1 MSLPPRRTYLP
12 SRAWWS
18 AGAASALA
26 LALAAGGTAGAAEPP
41 DAARLAPYYS
51 QHLDWHPCGKPAS
64 ASSAAPAPTAGPALA
79 PAPTAAPA
87 PTSRPASAR
96 AAAVARERG
105 FSCATVRVPRDY
117 ADPDGAD
124 IALSVARKPATGPG
138 KRLGSLLLNPGG
150 PGGSAVDFLTGYAGA
165 HYPAAVRERY
175 DLVGVDPRGVGH
187 SAPVRCL
194 DGPAMDR
201 WAATDITPDDAAET
215 AALRR
220 SFHRFAE
227 ACRTRTGAL
236 LGHVSTPEAARDLDI
251 VRAALGERRLDYAGA
266 SYGTYL
272 GAVYAELFPRRV
284 GRMILDGAMDPSIDA
299 RRLNLDQTT
308 GFETAFRAFLRDCAR
323 HEDCPLPATAP
334 AANRAL
340 AAFLTGLDRRPLR
353 TGDGTRVLT
362 EAQAAT
368 GVIAALYTEAAWPA
382 LRQALGE
389 ASGEKKDGTTLLSM
403 SDAYYERG
411 ANGHYSSLMAANV
424 AVNCLDAPPAF
435 TGPAAVRAALPDF
448 ERASPVFGRALAWMS
463 LTCADWP
470 HPATGTP
477 HRVTAPGAPPI
488 VVVGTTRDP
497 ATPYRWA
504 RSLAGQ
510 LTSGRLLTYDGDGHT
525 AYNRGSTCVDTTLTT
540 YLLTGTPPALRT
552 TCH

>member
-1 MSLPPRRTYLP
+1 MLLPPRPAHFP
-12 SRAWWS
+12 SRTPWS
-18 AGAASALA
+18 AGLATVLA
-26 LALAAGGTAGAAEPP
+26 LALATAAPVAAGKARAAEPP
-41 DAARLAPYYS
+41 YEARLAPYYG
-51 QHLDWHPCGKPAS
+51 QHLDWHPCGKPAPH
-64 ASSAAPAPTAGPALA
+64 ATAPQ
-79 PAPTAAPA
+79 PTAARA
-87 PTSRPASAR
+87 T
-96 AAAVARERG
+96 AAAREGG
-105 FSCATVRVPRDY
+105 FVCATVRVPLDY
-117 ADPDGAD
+117 ADPSGAEVPL
-124 IALSVARKPATGPG
+124 AVARKPATGPG
-138 KRLGSLLLNPGG
+138 GRLGSLLLNPGG

-165 HYPAAVRERY
+165 HYPEAVRARY

-201 WAATDITPDDAAET
+201 WAATDLTPDDAAET

-220 SFHRFAE
+220 SFHGFAD
-227 ACRTRTGAL
+227 ACRSRTGKL
-236 LGHVSTPEAARDLDI
+236 LGHVSTAEAARDLDI
-251 VRAALGERRLDYAGA
+251 VRAVLGERRLDYVGA

-272 GAVYAELFPRRV
+272 GAMYADLFPRRV
-284 GRMILDGAMDPSIDA
+284 GRMVLDGAMDPSIGS
-299 RRLNLDQTT
+299 RRLSLEEAA

-323 HEDCPLPATAP
+323 REDCPLPATEA
-334 AANRAL
+334 AANHTL
-340 AAFLTGLDRRPLR
+340 AAFLAALDRTPLR
-353 TGDGTRVLT
+353 TDDGKRRLT
-362 EAQAAT
+362 EAQATT
-368 GVIAALYTEAAWPA
+368 GIIAALYTEAAWPA

-389 ASGEKKDGTTLLSM
+389 ASGSGKDGTTLLSM

-411 ANGHYSSLMAANV
+411 ANGHYSPLMAANA

-448 ERASPVFGRALAWMS
+448 EKASPVFGRALAWTA
-463 LTCADWP
+463 LNCADWP

-504 RSLAGQ
+504 RSLAAQ
-510 LTSGRLLTYDGDGHT
+510 LTSGHLLTYDGDGHT
-525 AYNRGSTCVDTTLTT
+525 AFNRGSTCVDTTLTT
-540 YLLTGTPPALRT
+540 YLLAGTPPTPRT